1 MVWFNKQQEPTKEQ
15 KSTCISYSIHMFT
28 NTEEHMP
35 YRFIYMSILFLGKQA
50 FYLKYK
56 LDHSGTDMLYR

>member
-15 KSTCISYSIHMFT
+15 KSTRISCSVHMFT
-28 NTEEHMP
+28 NTEEHMLYP
-35 YRFIYMSILFLGKQA
+35 FIYITILFLGKQA

-56 LDHSGTDMLYR
+56 LDH